1 MRGPTPSRRRATL
14 EPVLVYLDQNY
25 ASRIAKELLGQTSH
39 EAFGEVHQALL
50 HVGPV
55 VPPSPFHV
63 LETRGGYLLPTLQ
76 VLFGRLSGGIWL
88 RPWQEVVRRQALRG
102 ALDRADLL
110 TGSGDWE
117 APATLD
123 PLELLL
129 DVPLEG
135 TVLARRRTVRAWSAQ
150 QLNVPVRDAR
160 GLPFFDLLA
169 RLVAFRSVDEER
181 ADRPSDLTDLV
192 MAATVAP
199 YVDALATDRYVS
211 EILGRVGHDEP
222 VFSGRRPDVLRFASW
237 LWERRPSPGEPEH
250 GRQRSS
256 G

>member
-1 MRGPTPSRRRATL
+1 M
-14 EPVLVYLDQNY
+14 LVYLDQNY
-25 ASRIAKELLGQTSH
+25 ASRIAKYVRGQSSH
-39 EAFGEVHQALL
+39 EAFGEVHRALSDA
-50 HVGPV
+50 GPV

-76 VLFGRLSGGIWL
+76 LLFDRFSSGTWV

-102 ALDRADLL
+102 ALDRSDLL
-110 TGSGDWE
+110 TSSGDWE
-117 APATLD
+117 TPATLT
-123 PLELLL
+123 PLTFLL

-135 TVLARRRTVRAWSAQ
+135 TVVARRRTIRAWAAQ
-150 QLNVPVRDAR
+150 WLDVPVRDAR

-181 ADRPSDLTDLV
+181 VDRPSDLTDLV

-211 EILGRVGHDEP
+211 EILGRVGHDGP
-222 VFSGRRPDVLRFASW
+222 VFSGRRPDVLRFARW
-237 LWERRPSPGEPEH
+237 LRERGPLPGQPE
-250 GRQRSS
+250 GR
-256 G
+256 